1 MRIRML
7 AICFL
12 ICSGPRLAAANQPP
26 AAPPAPATAQAQ
38 ASEPAKTKDAV
49 AKPGSPID
57 PAKNAAIRRLF
68 DVQGTKDAMRQVL
81 TGMTNN
87 MKPLLES
94 SLPPGEYRAKL
105 IELFIQ
111 RFQSKLSVDQLV
123 ELAIPVYD
131 KYFSLEEIDGLT
143 KFYETPLGKKAISF
157 LPQVLSETQA
167 AGSKLGEQIG
177 RQSMLEVLDEHPD
190 LRKSLED
197 ASSAKNPE

>member
-1 MRIRML
+1 MRIGML
-7 AICFL
+7 SICFL
-12 ICSGPRLAAANQPP
+12 ICSGPGLAAANQPP

-38 ASEPAKTKDAV
+38 ASEPAKTKDAI
-49 AKPGSPID
+49 AKPASAID
-57 PAKNAAIRRLF
+57 PAKNIAIRRLF